1 VSRETQAVT
10 TTHTSSSTHTLFFR
24 LVPGDTLPGSLA
36 ERLKADGVATG
47 LLRGH
52 GILEHVEV
60 RTFSPQTRTLGPG
73 RLLGGA
79 VHALV
84 LEGVVGLESG
94 MPAVSLRAVLSRET
108 DVGTETLSGVV
119 TSARVVALELVVIS
133 AQDLA
138 LPLAHDAR
146 SGLSMLAATGADATP
161 NAPAAEPRRPEPSP
175 APAPAAW
182 GEAVA
187 ATHAQAPPRPLASQ
201 AGPALPTRPP
211 ARPVVEQDEVVF
223 PEAGDQVE
231 HFAFGK
237 CDVLRSDGDRLHLR
251 VHKDGRIREIALEM
265 LKVTPQDD
273 GTTRPRHFRLER
285 RL

>member
-1 VSRETQAVT
+1 M
-10 TTHTSSSTHTLFFR
+10 TTHLSSSTHTLFFR
-24 LVPGDTLPGSLA
+24 LAPGDTLPGALT
-36 ERLKADGVATG
+36 ERLKADAVATG

-60 RTFSPQTRTLGPG
+60 RTFSPNTRTLGPG
-73 RLLGGA
+73 RLLSGA

-94 MPAVSLRAVLSRET
+94 APSVSLRAVLSRET
-108 DVGTETLSGVV
+108 DTGTETLSGIV
-119 TSARVVALELVVIS
+119 TSARVVALELVVTS

-138 LPLAHDAR
+138 LPLAHDPR
-146 SGLSMLAATGADATP
+146 SGLSMLIGEASPT
-161 NAPAAEPRRPEPSP
+161 P
-175 APAPAAW
+175 APAPAGAERRPEPTPPQPAAAW
-182 GEAVA
+182 GEALA
-187 ATHAQAPPRPLASQ
+187 ASYAQPPPKPSVPQ
-201 AGPALPTRPP
+201 AGMTLPTRPP
-211 ARPVVEQDEVVF
+211 VRPATEHEEIVF

-237 CDVLRSDGDRLHLR
+237 CDVLKSDGDRLHLK

-273 GTTRPRHFRLER
+273 GTTKPRHFRLER
-285 RL
+285 KL

>member
-1 VSRETQAVT
+1 M
-10 TTHTSSSTHTLFFR
+10 TTHLSSSTHTLFFR
-24 LVPGDTLPGSLA
+24 LAPGDTLPGTLA

-52 GILEHVEV
+52 GILEHVEF
-60 RTFSPQTRTLGPG
+60 RTFSPSTRTLGPG
-73 RLLGGA
+73 RLLSGA

-84 LEGVVGLESG
+84 LEGVIGLEAG
-94 MPAVSLRAVLSRET
+94 APAVSLRAVLSRET

-119 TSARVVALELVVIS
+119 ASARVVALELVVTS

-146 SGLSMLAATGADATP
+146 SGLSMLTTASSSEARVGESEA
-161 NAPAAEPRRPEPSP
+161 PRRPEPTPSP
-175 APAPAAW
+175 APAAAW
-182 GEAVA
+182 GEALA
-187 ATHAQAPPRPLASQ
+187 ASHAQPPPKPTAP
-201 AGPALPTRPP
+201 AGLTLPTRPP
-211 ARPVVEQDEVVF
+211 VRPAPVHEEVVF

-237 CDVLRSDGDRLHLR
+237 CDVLKSDGDRLHLK

-273 GTTRPRHFRLER
+273 GTSRPRHFRLER
-285 RL
+285 KL